1 MTKYDKERQEEYER
15 QRKEDEQ
22 MMRDAEQGANAAQ
35 AAKNASEI
43 GALASIAGNAA
54 QKTAQQMT
62 GGIGDKPQYETEQ
75 EKAQNQAAVEKA
87 VAGVTSDTS
96 MPGGEEKKPEYR
108 EEPFGED
115 GDKVVRIYP
124 DGRRGL
130 YSKDGRIQYAVDMA
144 LEPGS
149 YAANSKLVYGE
160 DGNPYLLGPDGK
172 MTPILETGPAI
183 HQDNPKSELEE
194 VEELLAMTPE
204 ERQRIAGGM
213 QQQAPG
219 VKAPAE
225 GVNGAGGEGVGSG
238 EAVVDSDLLKAAKD
252 ANKQREKQFSDIIN
266 DYYNQRKADEEDMRR
281 QEQANMYSSMATGT
295 TELAAGIINMLAVGE
310 LGATHQQYNNPTAD
324 WMKKADADMKANR
337 ERRRSMAD
345 TMQRLKMQAAEL
357 KAANRIEEAK
367 LKHQLEREREADRRY
382 EQERAE
388 RLAQQEWQ
396 RGVTEKNMEMSKKAQ
411 ERADK
416 QTDAAIAQR
425 WSQINDSRKAQVAT
439 FLEAGYVPDKN
450 SPSGYRYDPE
460 AAKKWAGNTLTTKQS
475 SSTKSGKDKPIR
487 IQLLASGNLPAETIE
502 AENEEVLKN
511 TILSNIDAVTDL
523 MDSQKMEIIQLMENE
538 NIDADKKA
546 NLLKRYLVSSGQLR
560 SLFRPEGSKRQP
572 TFTGGVMSPDAFI
585 DALNN

>member
-22 MMRDAEQGANAAQ
+22 MMREAEQGANAAQ

-87 VAGVTSDTS
+87 VAGVTSDTRLPEDAKKQS
-96 MPGGEEKKPEYR
+96 QEQTAEFRPERDGGGTEENKPYYPGEAK
-108 EEPFGED
+108 
-115 GDKVVRIYP
+115 GDYE
-124 DGRRGL
+124 
-130 YSKDGRIQYAVDMA
+130 Q
-144 LEPGS
+144 
-149 YAANSKLVYGE
+149 
-160 DGNPYLLGPDGK
+160 
-172 MTPILETGPAI
+172 
-183 HQDNPKSELEE
+183 
-194 VEELLAMTPE
+194 LAGDSSMTPE
-204 ERQRIAGGM
+204 EMRRIAGGM
-213 QQQAPG
+213 PQQAPTND
-219 VKAPAE
+219 VAPAE
-225 GVNGAGGEGVGSG
+225 GVNGAGGGGVGSG
-238 EAVVDSDLLKAAKD
+238 EAMADSDLMKAAVD
-252 ANKQREKQFSDIIN
+252 ANKQREQTFMDILKEFKS
-266 DYYNQRKADEEDMRR
+266 QKDEEEREMRM

-295 TELAAGIINMLAVGE
+295 TELAAGIINMLAVGQ
-310 LGATHQQYNNPTAD
+310 LGASHQQYNNPTAD

-345 TMQRLKMQAAEL
+345 TMQRLKMQEAEL

-367 LKHQLEREREADRRY
+367 LKHQLEREKEADRRY
-382 EQERAE
+382 EQERAD
-388 RLAQQEWQ
+388 RIAQQEWQ

-425 WSQINDSRKAQVAT
+425 WSQISDSRKAQVAT

-460 AAKKWAGNTLTTKQS
+460 EAKKWAGNTLTTKQS

-560 SLFRPEGSKRQP
+560 SLFRPEGAKQQP
-572 TFTGGVMSPDAFI
+572 TFTGGVMNSDAFL

>member
-22 MMRDAEQGANAAQ
+22 MMREAEQGANAAQ

-87 VAGVTSDTS
+87 VAGVSSDTS
-96 MPGGEEKKPEYR
+96 MPTGG
-108 EEPFGED
+108 
-115 GDKVVRIYP
+115 
-124 DGRRGL
+124 
-130 YSKDGRIQYAVDMA
+130 S
-144 LEPGS
+144 
-149 YAANSKLVYGE
+149 
-160 DGNPYLLGPDGK
+160 
-172 MTPILETGPAI
+172 
-183 HQDNPKSELEE
+183 
-194 VEELLAMTPE
+194 MTPE
-204 ERQRIAGGM
+204 EEKRISGGIESVQEQQAEQRAQQQAQAQQQLEYSSMTPEEMQRIAGGM

-219 VKAPAE
+219 GEAPAE

-238 EAVVDSDLLKAAKD
+238 EAVAGSDLMKAAAA
-252 ANKQREKQFSDIIN
+252 ANAAREKQFSDIIN

-295 TELAAGIINMLAVGE
+295 TELAAGIINMLAVGQ
-310 LGATHQQYNNPTAD
+310 LGASHQQYNNPTAD
-324 WMKKADADMKANR
+324 WMKKADADLKANR

-345 TMQRLKMQAAEL
+345 TMQRLKMQEAEL

-367 LKHQLEREREADRRY
+367 LKHQLDREKEADRRY

-460 AAKKWAGNTLTTKQS
+460 EAKKWAGNTLTTKQS

-502 AENEEVLKN
+502 ANSEEELKN
-511 TILSNIDAVTDL
+511 TILSNIRGVSDL
-523 MDSQKMEIIQLMENE
+523 LDREKLELTALLENE
-538 NIDADKKA
+538 DMKSDE
-546 NLLKRYLVSSGQLR
+546 LVDRLKQYFVLSDQLR
-560 SLFRPEGSKRQP
+560 SLFRPEGAKRQP